1 MARRL
6 DGDLDMKEI
15 IKQFKELASTRDL
28 WQVYKDFLEVV
39 AISISNACDKDQA
52 LEREQRYL
60 DIIKTYS
67 PEQVW
72 KITDIMGLLV
82 LELSKEPQDVLGKI
96 FMELELG
103 NKWTGQVFTPLNLAD
118 LLANVAFDDKEIKE
132 KGYMTVTDPAVGGG
146 VTIIGLVRAMIEK
159 GYNPQKQLL
168 VICGDLDIKAV
179 HMTYIQL
186 SLLGIPAIV
195 KNQDALTLET
205 MSVWYT
211 PTYIWDLWRFKND

>member
-1 MARRL
+1 ME
-6 DGDLDMKEI
+6 EI

-28 WQVYKDFLEVV
+28 WQVYKDFLEMV
-39 AISISNACDKDQA
+39 AISISNVCDREQA
-52 LEREQRYL
+52 PERERRYL
-60 DIIKTYS
+60 DLIKTYS
-67 PEQVW
+67 PEQIW
-72 KITDIMGLLV
+72 KISDIMGLVV

-118 LLANVAFDDKEIKE
+118 LLATLAFKEDEIEE

-146 VTIIGLVRAMIEK
+146 VTIIGLVRAMIEQ

-205 MSVWYT
+205 MSIWYT
-211 PTYIWDLWRFKND
+211 PTYIWDLWRFKNDKG

>member
-1 MARRL
+1 
-6 DGDLDMKEI
+6 MKEI

-52 LEREQRYL
+52 LEREKRYL

-67 PEQVW
+67 PEQIW
-72 KITDIMGLLV
+72 KISDIMGLVV
-82 LELSKEPQDVLGKI
+82 LELSKEPQDVLGKV

-118 LLANVAFDDKEIKE
+118 LLATIAFDDKEIKE

-146 VTIIGLVRAMIEK
+146 VTIIGLVRAMIEQ

-211 PTYIWDLWRFKND
+211 PTYIWDLWRFKNDKSQ

>member
-1 MARRL
+1 
-6 DGDLDMKEI
+6 MKEI

-28 WQVYKDFLEVV
+28 WQVYKDFLELV

-52 LEREQRYL
+52 PEREQRYL

-67 PEQVW
+67 PEQIW
-72 KITDIMGLLV
+72 KISDIMGLVV
-82 LELSKEPQDVLGKI
+82 LELSKEPQDVLGRV

-118 LLANVAFDDKEIKE
+118 LLATIAFDDKEIKE

-146 VTIIGLVRAMIEK
+146 VTIIGLVRAMLRQ
-159 GYNPQKQLL
+159 GLNPQKQLL

-211 PTYIWDLWRFKND
+211 PTYIWDLWRFKYDKS

>member
-1 MARRL
+1 
-6 DGDLDMKEI
+6 MKEI

-28 WQVYKDFLEVV
+28 WQVYKDFLELV

-52 LEREQRYL
+52 PEREQRYL

-67 PEQVW
+67 PEQIW
-72 KITDIMGLLV
+72 KISDIMGLVV
-82 LELSKEPQDVLGKI
+82 LELSKEPQDVLGRV

-118 LLANVAFDDKEIKE
+118 LLATIAFDDKEIKE
-132 KGYMTVTDPAVGGG
+132 KGYMIVADPAVGGG
-146 VTIIGLVRAMIEK
+146 VTIIGLVRAMIEQ

-205 MSVWYT
+205 KSIWYT
-211 PTYIWDLWRFKND
+211 PTYIWDLWRFKK

>member
-1 MARRL
+1 
-6 DGDLDMKEI
+6 MKEI
-15 IKQFKELASTRDL
+15 IKQFKELASNKDL

-39 AISISNACDKDQA
+39 AISISNACDIGQA
-52 LEREQRYL
+52 KEREKRYM
-60 DIIKTYS
+60 DIAKTYT
-67 PEQVW
+67 PEQLNEIS
-72 KITDIMGLLV
+72 KIMALVV
-82 LELSKEPQDVLGKI
+82 LELDKEPRDILGRI
-96 FMELELG
+96 FMELGLG

-118 LLANVAFDDKEIKE
+118 LLATLAFKEDEIEE

-146 VTIIGLVRAMIEK
+146 VTIIGLVRAMIEQ

-205 MSVWYT
+205 MSIWYT
-211 PTYIWDLWRFKND
+211 PTYIWDLWRFKHDKS

>member
-1 MARRL
+1 ME
-6 DGDLDMKEI
+6 EI

-28 WQVYKDFLEVV
+28 WQVYKDFLELIS
-39 AISISNACDKDQA
+39 ISISNVCDREQAPGREKRYMDIKDSYNLKELKQFSEIMALVA
-52 LEREQRYL
+52 LE
-60 DIIKTYS
+60 
-67 PEQVW
+67 
-72 KITDIMGLLV
+72 
-82 LELSKEPQDVLGKI
+82 LEKEPQDVLGKI

-118 LLANVAFDDKEIKE
+118 LLSTIAFDDKEIKE

-146 VTIIGLVRAMIEK
+146 VTIIGLVRAMIEQ

-205 MSVWYT
+205 MSIWYT
-211 PTYIWDLWRFKND
+211 PTYIWDLWRYKHD